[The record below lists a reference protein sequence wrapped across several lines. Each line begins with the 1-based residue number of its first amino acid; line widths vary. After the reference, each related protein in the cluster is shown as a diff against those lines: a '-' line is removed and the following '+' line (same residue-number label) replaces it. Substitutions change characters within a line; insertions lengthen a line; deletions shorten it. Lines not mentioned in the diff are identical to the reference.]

1 MLITLKSVLEETRL
15 LLMRPGNDF
24 SRCCWDDAEDAVSDL
39 TSLAGDLDA
48 HLVPR
53 QALVVLFG
61 PTGPLQE
68 ISARSGWAE
77 EFIGLN
83 ERFND
88 ALARSDLSVMR
99 DHPDVSSP
107 DLAAPNSQRTA

>member
-1 MLITLKSVLEETRL
+1 MRTTLQSVLDETRL

-39 TSLAGDLDA
+39 TSLAADLEA
-48 HLVPR
+48 RLVPR
-53 QALVVLFG
+53 QALIVLFG

-83 ERFND
+83 ERFNE
-88 ALARSDLSVMR
+88 ALARSDVRVMR
-99 DHPDVSSP
+99 DHPEVSSP